1 MTIQHIVLSGGGSTM
16 GFVTFG
22 IVKEAI
28 DRGMLKLA
36 DLKSL
41 YSTSAGSIV
50 GPLFCLGVELSEI
63 EEWLIHK
70 PWQQL
75 FEIDPEMLLD
85 GYESGGWLNRGV
97 VGELYDNLLLSAD
110 LDTEITLKGPYE
122 RNGVD
127 IHLFCTEL
135 TATEC
140 RKCDMSH
147 ASHPD
152 LSLKDAIYRSACI
165 PVIFRPLTDG
175 GSVYLDGGIC
185 NNFPFDSWRS
195 GYPNVSLDDVMGVR
209 YILNK
214 DSTDE
219 YNTADVRIPILL
231 MRLLRNLLACINKK
245 HPDEKEVKYMC
256 DVTQEVVRHTDFFSV
271 LADKSMREKLIRE
284 DALRIVSPVIETFL
298 TENPSVRLGQTA

>member
-1 MTIQHIVLSGGGSTM
+1 MTIQHVVLSGGGSTM

-28 DRGMLKLA
+28 DKGMLKLE

-50 GPLFCLGVELSEI
+50 GPLFCLGVELNEI
-63 EEWLIHK
+63 EDWLIHK
-70 PWQQL
+70 PWQHL

-85 GYESGGWLNRGV
+85 GYESGGWLNREV
-97 VGELYDNLLLSAD
+97 VSELYDNLLLSAE
-110 LDTEITLKGPYE
+110 LDTEITLKALYE
-122 RNGVD
+122 RNGID
-127 IHLFCTEL
+127 MHLFCTEL

-140 RKCDMSH
+140 KKCDMSH
-147 ASHPD
+147 STHPD

-165 PVIFRPLTDG
+165 PVIFRPLTHG

-185 NNFPFDSWRS
+185 NNFPFDSWRTA
-195 GYPNVSLDDVMGVR
+195 YPNVSLNDIMGVR

-214 DSTDE
+214 DSSDE
-219 YNTADVRIPILL
+219 YNSVDVRIPILL

-245 HPDEKEVKYMC
+245 HPDEKEVIFMC
-256 DVTQEVVRHTDFFSV
+256 NVTQEIVRHTDFFSV
-271 LADKSMREKLIRE
+271 LADKSMREKLIRK
-284 DALRIVSPVIETFL
+284 DALGIVNPVIEKFF
-298 TENPSVRLGQTA
+298 TENPSVRLEQTA

>member
-1 MTIQHIVLSGGGSTM
+1 M
-16 GFVTFG
+16 GFATFG

-28 DRGMLKLA
+28 EKGILRLA

-50 GPLFCLGVELSEI
+50 GPLFCLGIRLSEI

-75 FEIDPEMLLD
+75 FEIDPETLLD
-85 GYESGGWLNRGV
+85 GYESGGWLTREV
-97 VGELYDNLLLSAD
+97 VSELYDNLLLSAD
-110 LDTEITLKGPYE
+110 LDTEITLKGLFE
-122 RNGVD
+122 RSGVD

-140 RKCDMSH
+140 KKCDMSH
-147 ASHPD
+147 SSHPD

-185 NNFPFDSWRS
+185 NNFPFDSWRAD
-195 GYPNVSLDDVMGVR
+195 YPDARLDDVLGVR
-209 YILNK
+209 YILDK
-214 DSTDE
+214 ETSDE

-245 HPDEKEVKYMC
+245 HPEEKEVKYMC

-271 LADKSMREKLIRE
+271 LADKSMRVKLIRE
-284 DALRIVSPVIETFL
+284 DAIRIVNPVIERYFI
-298 TENPSVRLGQTA
+298 ENPISPPEPTA